1 MSAPAHTPG
10 EAPRSGAPI
19 PSTVVHVYDDIEE
32 EDNHLP
38 NWWLGILF
46 GAIVFAFG
54 YWFVFEVT
62 KASPNPLEAYRA
74 ETAAAEKRR
83 AEASPVS
90 DEPLVVLAK
99 DAATVAEGRTTFVS
113 TCAPCHGAQG
123 QGIVGP
129 NLTDGYWLHGGKP
142 LDIHK
147 SITNGYPEKGM
158 RAWGPVLGPSR
169 VRSVAAFVL
178 SIRGQNLPGRPP
190 QGTPER

>member
-1 MSAPAHTPG
+1 MSTAQLPEG
-10 EAPRSGAPI
+10 
-19 PSTVVHVYDDIEE
+19 VVHVYDDIHE

-54 YWFVFEVT
+54 YWFIYEVT
-62 KASPNPLEAYRA
+62 KAEPSPLESYRI
-74 ETAAAEKRR
+74 EAAIAEKRR

-90 DEPLVVLAK
+90 NEVLAVLAK
-99 DAATVAEGRTTFVS
+99 DPTTVGEGKKVFVS
-113 TCAPCHGAQG
+113 NCAPCHGAQG

-129 NLTDGYWLHGGKP
+129 NLTDKFWLHGGKP

-147 SITNGYPEKGM
+147 SITGGYPEKGM
-158 RAWGPVLGPSR
+158 RAWGPVLGPAR
-169 VRSVAAFVL
+169 IRSVAAFVL

-190 QGTPER
+190 QGTAEN